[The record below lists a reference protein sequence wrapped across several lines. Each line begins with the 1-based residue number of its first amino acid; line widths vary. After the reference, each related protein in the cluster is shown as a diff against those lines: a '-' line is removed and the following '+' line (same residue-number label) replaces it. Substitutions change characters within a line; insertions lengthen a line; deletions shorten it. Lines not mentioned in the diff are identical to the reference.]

1 MTIDQISVFVENKPG
16 SLAEVTAL
24 LGGAGIDLR
33 ALSIADTE
41 NFGILR
47 LIVSEPQRALE
58 ALSAAG
64 YVGSVTPVL
73 AVPLADAPGSLAG
86 VLSILAGEQINLEY
100 LYAFITR
107 QAGHACVVLRVAD
120 NARAAAVFAERG
132 VAVAGHAEI
141 FA

>member
-1 MTIDQISVFVENKPG
+1 MAIEQISVFVENRPG
-16 SLAEVTAL
+16 ALAEVTAL

-47 LIVSEPQRALE
+47 LIVSEPRRALE
-58 ALSAAG
+58 VLRAAE
-64 YVGSVTPVL
+64 YVGSATPVF
-73 AVPLADAPGSLAG
+73 AVSLTDAPGSLAG
-86 VLSILAGEQINLEY
+86 VLRVLADADINLEY

-107 QAGHACVVLRVAD
+107 QAGHAYVVLRVTD
-120 NARAAAVFAERG
+120 NDRAEAVFAEKG
-132 VAVAGHAEI
+132 VALADHGEI

>member
-1 MTIDQISVFVENKPG
+1 MTIDQISVFVENRPG
-16 SLAEVTAL
+16 RLAEVTAL

-47 LIVSEPQRALE
+47 LIVSEPQRALDV
-58 ALSAAG
+58 LRAAE

-73 AVPLADAPGSLAG
+73 AAPLTDAPGSLAE
-86 VLSILAGEQINLEY
+86 VLRALAEADINLEY

-107 QAGHACVVLRVAD
+107 QAGHAYVVLRVTD
-120 NARAAAVFAERG
+120 NERAAAVLAEHG
-132 VAVAGHAEI
+132 IAAACPDEI

>member
-1 MTIDQISVFVENKPG
+1 VTIEQISVFVENKPG
-16 SLAEVTAL
+16 KLAEVTAL

-41 NFGILR
+41 KFGILR
-47 LIVSEPQRALE
+47 LIVSEPARALE
-58 ALSAAG
+58 VLRAAD

-73 AVPLADAPGSLAG
+73 AVSLADAPGSLAG
-86 VLSILAGEQINLEY
+86 VLRVLADAGINLEY

-107 QAGHACVVLRVAD
+107 QAGHAYVVLRVTD
-120 NARAAAVFAERG
+120 NARAAAVFAAAG
-132 VAVAGHAEI
+132 VATATRAEI

>member
-1 MTIDQISVFVENKPG
+1 MTIDQISVFMENRPG

-58 ALSAAG
+58 VLRAAE

-73 AVPLADAPGSLAG
+73 AVPLADAPGSLAE
-86 VLSILAGEQINLEY
+86 VLRVLAEADISLEY

-107 QAGHACVVLRVAD
+107 QAGHAYVVLRVPD
-120 NARAAAVFAERG
+120 NARAAAVLA
-132 VAVAGHAEI
+132 AGGIATACHEEI

>member
-1 MTIDQISVFVENKPG
+1 MAIEQISVFVENRPG
-16 SLAEVTAL
+16 ALAEVTAL

-47 LIVSEPQRALE
+47 LIVSEPRRALE
-58 ALSAAG
+58 VLRAAD
-64 YVGSVTPVL
+64 YVGSATPVL
-73 AVPLADAPGSLAG
+73 AVSLADAPGSLAG
-86 VLSILAGEQINLEY
+86 VLRVLADAEINLEY

-107 QAGHACVVLRVAD
+107 QAGHAYVVLRVTD
-120 NARAAAVFAERG
+120 NDRAEAVFAEKG
-132 VAVAGHAEI
+132 VEIADHGEI